1 MTANKSKKL
10 KLNTKSQKS
19 SVSRRRIL
27 LIILAVVLTTAV
39 ILVSAELIRSNCTLD
54 VSFYEF
60 ETDKVTSSIRIVLI
74 SDIHGKRFSDDNS
87 LLYDTVSAQAPDII
101 MLAGDII
108 DRTQQDDSDLEFLRD
123 TTLAFTDIAPVYY
136 SLGNHERQNSR
147 LDEIKSTVINT
158 TAVFLDND
166 YIDVSING
174 DSVRIGGISTFMQW
188 DDELLTFLPEF
199 GDTDSLKLLMCHNPE
214 YFIWGVK
221 DYDFDLMLCGH
232 THAGM
237 VRLPFIGALYVP
249 EQGKLPKYDRGLF
262 TEDSKSFV
270 ITGGIGNSP
279 LFLPRFL
286 NPSEITVVDI
296 VSRGDSNEH

>member
-1 MTANKSKKL
+1 MTAKKSKAS
-10 KLNTKSQKS
+10 KLNIKSIKS

-27 LIILAVVLTTAV
+27 LIILALLIATAI

-60 ETDKVTSSIRIVLI
+60 KTDKVSSPIRIVLV
-74 SDIHGKRFSDDNS
+74 SDIHGKKFSDDNR
-87 LLYDTVSAQAPDII
+87 LLYDTVSAQNPDII
-101 MLAGDII
+101 MLVGDII
-108 DRTQQDDSDLEFLRD
+108 DKTQDSDLDFLCD
-123 TTLAFTDIAPVYY
+123 TVSAFADIAPVYY

-147 LDEIKSTVINT
+147 FDEIESSVVNSS
-158 TAVFLDND
+158 AVFLDND
-166 YIDVSING
+166 YIDTEINKE
-174 DSVRIGGISTFMQW
+174 SVRIGGISTFMQW
-188 DDELLTFLPEF
+188 DEELFTFLPEF

-249 EQGKLPKYDRGLF
+249 EQGKFPEYDKGLF
-262 TEDSKSFV
+262 TEDSRSFV
-270 ITGGIGNSP
+270 ITGGVGNSP
-279 LFLPRFL
+279 LYLPRFL
-286 NPSEITVVDI
+286 NPPEITVVDI
-296 VSRGDSNEH
+296 IN